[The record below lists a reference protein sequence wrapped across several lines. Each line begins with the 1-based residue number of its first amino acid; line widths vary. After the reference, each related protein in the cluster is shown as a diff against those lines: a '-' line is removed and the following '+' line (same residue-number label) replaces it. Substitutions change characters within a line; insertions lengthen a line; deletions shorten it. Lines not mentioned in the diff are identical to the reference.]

1 MLKRLYSSCMAYIR
15 HLLEVIRSEFHN
27 SVIVLKIMELLDGER
42 ISIIIRP
49 SLGAA
54 LIVAPRSYVRP
65 SVCLSVR

>member
-1 MLKRLYSSCMAYIR
+1 
-15 HLLEVIRSEFHN
+15 
-27 SVIVLKIMELLDGER
+27 MELLDGER